1 MVLTNKLLP
10 SQKKQINLFNVN
22 LFTYKRDQ
30 QWFYQIN
37 WFISDINIPGK
48 KK

>member
-10 SQKKQINLFNVN
+10 SKKKQINLFNVN